1 MYAERVEKS
10 VGLSFL
16 RYSRLFGRYC
26 RIDGEEYPEVSL
38 TGYFRDMIRH
48 HRDEDYGF
56 QNR

>member
-10 VGLSFL
+10 VGLRFL
-16 RYSRLFGRYC
+16 RYSRLCVRYS
-26 RIDGEEYPEVSL
+26 RIDGGEYQEVSL
-38 TGYFRDMIRH
+38 TGYFRDMIRR

>member
-16 RYSRLFGRYC
+16 RYSRLCVRYS

-38 TGYFRDMIRH
+38 TGYFHNMIRR
-48 HRDEDYGF
+48 HRDVDYGV